1 MTSSQSARGAYRLA
15 NRRPLEA
22 FRRQSLEARDAPCSS
37 VNPLVVAAPRD
48 RSIPFSRLTTR
59 RRDLNKRCRHTQGLT
74 ISRYKGSLLAGMSND
89 SAVTDAELVERA
101 RRGDAAAFDTLVRRY
116 LRAAYA
122 LALSLTHDHHDAE
135 DVCQEACVRSLA
147 HLGECRT
154 PARFAGW
161 FFAIV
166 RSAAM
171 HWQRSERVRR
181 TESLE
186 VHDHANA
193 DDPGRDAEQTELR
206 ARLAAAL
213 GILE

>member
-1 MTSSQSARGAYRLA
+1 
-15 NRRPLEA
+15 
-22 FRRQSLEARDAPCSS
+22 
-37 VNPLVVAAPRD
+37 
-48 RSIPFSRLTTR
+48 
-59 RRDLNKRCRHTQGLT
+59 
-74 ISRYKGSLLAGMSND
+74 MSND

-101 RRGDAAAFDTLVRRY
+101 RRGDAAAFDALVRRY

-171 HWQRSERVRR
+171 HWRFDAATALCAMLNTFTARR
-181 TESLE
+181 
-186 VHDHANA
+186 
-193 DDPGRDAEQTELR
+193 P
-206 ARLAAAL
+206 AATTPC
-213 GILE
+213 